1 MHGRLT
7 SIAFALLVVGS
18 IAALLSAQAAVI
30 SPAVSVSFAK
40 DVDPILERNCRSCH
54 GETVQMGNLD
64 LRTRESALRGGA
76 RGPVLVPASA
86 ERSRLYR
93 MVAGFDAPSMPM
105 SGSLKA
111 EDVATLKAWIDQG
124 ARWDLPVSFA
134 RDVLPL
140 FEGSCGNCHGE
151 TAQLSKFDLR
161 TRESALRGGVHGS
174 DIVPGNAEGSR
185 LYRRVAGLEQPSMPA
200 QGTPLTPGQI
210 AAVKQWIDEGANW
223 DSAPSSNAKPSAAAA
238 LAALE
243 NRTITPEERN
253 YWAFKLPVQAPL
265 PGVDDDT
272 RFANPIDRFLA
283 TARRARALKPAPRAD
298 RHTLV
303 RRAYLDV
310 LGLPPT
316 LAQVDAFVTDRSP
329 GAWEHLIDSLLASP
343 HYGERY
349 GRLWLDV
356 ARYADSAGFEYDTH
370 RPNAWR
376 YRDYVIKSFN
386 EDKPYN
392 RFLIEQIAGD
402 EMDGKTDDSLIATGF
417 LRMGPRVLFRE
428 KDNPERRYDYLDE
441 IIGTIGKGTLGLTVN
456 CARCH
461 NHKFDPISQKDY
473 YRLEAAIFG
482 YVEAEVPL
490 APKAEAEAYLAK
502 NEEIDAKIADLKDA
516 IARVERPY
524 RDRLQLE
531 QITRRFPE
539 TIVRVL
545 AKPENERTPGEAL
558 LAAQVLKAASV
569 SGAQVDRALTA
580 NDSVKKNTL
589 TAQIAALAEQRP
601 KPLPMAEIATDGDY
615 RSSPLGEGDD
625 TISCPKCR
633 IPVPGAGP
641 YLHKGPGRYEVPPS
655 YFLIRGDVESHGS
668 QMAPGFIEAITYG
681 NPPTEIPRPD
691 GRTSGRRL
699 ALAQWIAS
707 PQNPMTARVIVNRL
721 WQKHFGRGIV
731 ATLENFGKMGEPP
744 THQDLL
750 DWMAVDLTKD
760 WSLKR
765 ITKLMMMSEAY
776 QMASA
781 FSDPAD
787 LVNDPENQYLWRF
800 RPQRLE
806 AEIVRDNML
815 AVGGNINLDVGGEPI
830 FPYIGKDVLAGQYR
844 GKWVNTPEGPAAWR
858 RGVYVYQRR
867 SLPYPMFDTF
877 DHPDM
882 NVTAGAR
889 HVSTVPTQA
898 LTLLNN
904 PFVLSE
910 VAFFAA
916 RVSRQASEPASQV
929 DLAYRIALAR
939 PATLAEIAI
948 GADLI
953 KSQSLEAFAHVVL
966 NLDEFLYMR

>member
-1 MHGRLT
+1 MQGRFS
-7 SIAFALLVVGS
+7 SIALALFAAGPV
-18 IAALLSAQAAVI
+18 AALLSAQPVSVAQ
-30 SPAVSVSFAK
+30 PGSVSFPN
-40 DVDPILERNCRSCH
+40 DIDPILERSCRSCH
-54 GETVQMGNLD
+54 GDTAPMGRLD
-64 LRTRESALRGGA
+64 LSSRESLLRGGT
-76 RGPVLVPASA
+76 RGA
-86 ERSRLYR
+86 
-93 MVAGFDAPSMPM
+93 
-105 SGSLKA
+105 
-111 EDVATLKAWIDQG
+111 
-124 ARWDLPVSFA
+124 
-134 RDVLPL
+134 
-140 FEGSCGNCHGE
+140 
-151 TAQLSKFDLR
+151 
-161 TRESALRGGVHGS
+161 AL
-174 DIVPGNAEGSR
+174 VPGNAAESR
-185 LYRRVAGLEQPSMPA
+185 LYRRVAGLEQPAMPA
-200 QGTPLTPGQI
+200 KGAPLTPQEIG
-210 AAVKQWIDEGANW
+210 ALKQWIDEGARW
-223 DSAPSSNAKPSAAAA
+223 DAAPSPNATRSTAA

-243 NRTITPEERN
+243 TRVITPEERN
-253 YWAFKLPVQAPL
+253 YWAFKLPIQSPL
-265 PGVDDDT
+265 PDVGGG
-272 RFANPIDRFLA
+272 RFPNPIDRFLEA
-283 TARRARALKPAPRAD
+283 ARRAHAVTPAPRAD
-298 RHTLV
+298 PHTLV
-303 RRAYLDV
+303 RRAYLDL

-316 LAQVDAFVTDRSP
+316 PAQVDAFLADRSSD
-329 GAWEHLIDSLLASP
+329 AWEHLIDSLLASP

-386 EDKPYN
+386 DDKPYD

-402 EMDGKTDDSLIATGF
+402 EMDGRTNDSLVATGF

-461 NHKFDPISQKDY
+461 NHKFDPIAQKDY
-473 YRLEAAIFG
+473 YRFEASLFG
-482 YVEAEVPL
+482 YVETEVPL
-490 APKAEAEAYLAK
+490 APKGEAEAYLAQ
-502 NEEIDAKIADLKDA
+502 NQEIDAKIDGLKAD
-516 IARVERPY
+516 IERIERPY
-524 RDRLQLE
+524 RDRLRLE
-531 QITRRFPE
+531 QIQARFPDHV
-539 TIVRVL
+539 VRVL
-545 AKPENERTPGEAL
+545 AKPENDRTPGETL
-558 LAAQVLKAASV
+558 LATQVLKAANV
-569 SGAQVDRALTA
+569 SGAAVDRVLTPEDSVRKQALAAQVAALTA
-580 NDSVKKNTL
+580 D
-589 TAQIAALAEQRP
+589 RP
-601 KPLPMAEIATDGDY
+601 RPLPMAEIATDGDY

-625 TISCPKCR
+625 TVSCPKCR

-641 YLHKGPGRYEVPPS
+641 YLHQGPGRYQAPPS
-655 YFLIRGDVESHGS
+655 YFLIRGDVDTHGS
-668 QMAPGFIEAITYG
+668 QMTPGFIDVITYG

-744 THQDLL
+744 THQELL
-750 DWMAVDLTKD
+750 DWMAVDLTRD

-781 FSDPAD
+781 FSDAGD
-787 LVNDPENQYLWRF
+787 IARDPENRYLWRF

-830 FPYIGKDVLAGQYR
+830 FPYVPKDVLAGQYR

-904 PFVLSE
+904 PFVLNE
-910 VAFFAA
+910 AALFAS
-916 RVSRQASEPASQV
+916 RIGRQASDPSSQV
-929 DLAYRIALAR
+929 DLAYRVALAR
-939 PATLAEIAI
+939 PATPAEAAI
-948 GADLI
+948 GLDLI

>member
-7 SIAFALLVVGS
+7 PIALAFPVIGS
-18 IAALLSAQAAVI
+18 IVVFLGAQSAIVAQPAA
-30 SPAVSVSFAK
+30 VSFAK
-40 DVDPILERNCRSCH
+40 DVDPILETSCRSCH
-54 GETVQMGNLD
+54 SDVVHLGKLD
-64 LRTRESALRGGA
+64 LSTRDGALRGGA
-76 RGPVLVPASA
+76 RGA
-86 ERSRLYR
+86 
-93 MVAGFDAPSMPM
+93 
-105 SGSLKA
+105 
-111 EDVATLKAWIDQG
+111 
-124 ARWDLPVSFA
+124 
-134 RDVLPL
+134 
-140 FEGSCGNCHGE
+140 
-151 TAQLSKFDLR
+151 
-161 TRESALRGGVHGS
+161 
-174 DIVPGNAEGSR
+174 DIVPGNAEASR
-185 LYRRVAGLEQPSMPA
+185 LYRRIAGIEQPAMPA
-200 QGTPLTPGQI
+200 QGDALTAGQV
-210 AAVKQWIDEGANW
+210 AAVKQWIDSGANW
-223 DSAPSSNAKPSAAAA
+223 DAADRAPAAKAAPTAA
-238 LAALE
+238 RTAMETRVITLA
-243 NRTITPEERN
+243 ERN

-265 PGVDDDT
+265 PELDG
-272 RFANPIDRFLA
+272 RSANPIDRFLEQ
-283 TARRARALKPAPRAD
+283 ARRSRSLTAAPRAD

-316 LAQVDAFVTDRSP
+316 PAQVDAFVNDRSP
-329 GAWEHLIDSLLASP
+329 AAWEQLVDRLLASP

-349 GRLWLDV
+349 GRLWLDI

-386 EDKPYN
+386 DDKPYN
-392 RFLIEQIAGD
+392 RFLVEQIAGD
-402 EMDGKTDDSLIATGF
+402 EMDGRTDDSLVATGF

-473 YRLEAAIFG
+473 YRLEASLFG
-482 YVEAEVPL
+482 YVETEVPL
-490 APKAEAEAYLAK
+490 APKAEADAYLAK
-502 NEEIDAKIADLKDA
+502 NEAIDAKIAGLRSA
-516 IARVERPY
+516 IERIERPY
-524 RDRLQLE
+524 RDRLQIE
-531 QITRRFPE
+531 QIKRKFPDS
-539 TIVRVL
+539 VYRVV
-545 AKPENERTPGEAL
+545 AKPEGERTPGEAL

-569 SGAQVDRALTA
+569 GSAQVDAVLA
-580 NDSVKKNTL
+580 ADDGAQKSAL
-589 TAQIAALAEQRP
+589 TAQIAALRAERP

-625 TISCPKCR
+625 TVSCPKCR
-633 IPVPGAGP
+633 IAVPGAGP
-641 YLHKGPGRYEVPPS
+641 YLQRGPGQYEVPPS
-655 YFLIRGDVESHGS
+655 FFLIRGDVENHGS
-668 QMAPGFIEAITYG
+668 QMTPGFIDVITFG
-681 NPPTEIPRPD
+681 DPPTVVPRPD

-707 PQNPMTARVIVNRL
+707 AQNPMTARVIVNRL

-731 ATLENFGKMGEPP
+731 ATLENFGKMGEAP
-744 THQDLL
+744 THQELL
-750 DWMAVDLTKD
+750 DWLAVDLTKD

-765 ITKLMMMSEAY
+765 ITRLMMTSDAY

-781 FSDPAD
+781 FNDAGDASRDPD
-787 LVNDPENQYLWRF
+787 DRYLWRF

-815 AVGGNINLDVGGEPI
+815 AVGGNINLEVGGEPI
-830 FPYIGKDVLAGQYR
+830 FPFMSKDVLAGQYR
-844 GKWVNTPEGPAAWR
+844 GKWVNTPDGPAAWR

-889 HVSTVPTQA
+889 NVSTVPTQA

-910 VAFFAA
+910 AAFLSE
-916 RVSRQASEPASQV
+916 RIRTQTREPAAQV

-939 PATLAEIAI
+939 PATQAEIAI
-948 GADLI
+948 GTKLI
-953 KSQSLEAFAHVVL
+953 ASQSLDAFSHVVL
-966 NLDEFLYMR
+966 NLDEFLYLR

>member
-1 MHGRLT
+1 MPSRLT
-7 SIAFALLVVGS
+7 SMALALSVVGS
-18 IAALLSAQAAVI
+18 IAALLSAQAP
-30 SPAVSVSFAK
+30 PASFAK
-40 DVDPILERNCRSCH
+40 DVEPILERDCRQCH
-54 GETVQMGNLD
+54 GDTVQLGKLD
-64 LRTRESALRGGA
+64 LSTRDSALRGG
-76 RGPVLVPASA
+76 
-86 ERSRLYR
+86 
-93 MVAGFDAPSMPM
+93 
-105 SGSLKA
+105 
-111 EDVATLKAWIDQG
+111 
-124 ARWDLPVSFA
+124 
-134 RDVLPL
+134 
-140 FEGSCGNCHGE
+140 
-151 TAQLSKFDLR
+151 
-161 TRESALRGGVHGS
+161 TRGS
-174 DIVPGNAEGSR
+174 DIIPGNAEASR
-185 LYRRVAGLEQPSMPA
+185 LYRRIAGLEQPSMPA
-200 QGTPLTPGQI
+200 QGNPLSAAEV
-210 AAVKQWIDEGANW
+210 AAVKRWIDEGANW
-223 DSAPSSNAKPSAAAA
+223 DAVSPSSSAKPSAAAA

-243 NRTITPEERN
+243 NRIITPAERN

-265 PGVDDDT
+265 PQVDDS
-272 RFANPIDRFLA
+272 RFTNPIDRFLQS
-283 TARRARALKPAPRAD
+283 ARRAHALTPAPRAD
-298 RHTLV
+298 RQTLV
-303 RRAYLDV
+303 RRAYLDL

-316 LAQVDAFVTDRSP
+316 PAQVDAFVGDRSP
-329 GAWEHLIDSLLASP
+329 KAWERLIDSLLASP

-386 EDKPYN
+386 DDKPYD
-392 RFLIEQIAGD
+392 RFLIEQLAGD
-402 EMDGKTDDSLIATGF
+402 EMDGKTGDSLIATGF

-473 YRLEAAIFG
+473 YRIEASLFG
-482 YVEAEVPL
+482 YVETEVPL
-490 APKAEAEAYLAK
+490 APKTEAEAYLAK
-502 NEEIDAKIADLKDA
+502 NAAIDARIAELKTA
-516 IARVERPY
+516 IEGVEHPY
-524 RDRLQLE
+524 RERLQLE
-531 QITRRFPE
+531 QIKRRFPE
-539 TIVRVL
+539 NVVQVL
-545 AKPENERTPGEAL
+545 AKPENQRTPGDTL
-558 LAAQVLKAASV
+558 LVTQVLKAASV
-569 SGAQVDRALTA
+569 SAAQVDRVLTEEDRGRKSA
-580 NDSVKKNTL
+580 L
-589 TAQIAALAEQRP
+589 TAQIDALTAGRP
-601 KPLPMAEIATDGDY
+601 TPLPMAEIATDGDY
-615 RSSPLGEGDD
+615 RSTPLGEGDD
-625 TISCPKCR
+625 TVSCPKCR
-633 IPVPGAGP
+633 IPDPAAGPFLHQGAG
-641 YLHKGPGRYEVPPS
+641 RYQVPPS

-668 QMAPGFIEAITYG
+668 QMTPGFIEVITYG
-681 NPPTEIPRPD
+681 NPPTELPRPD

-750 DWMAVDLTKD
+750 DWLAVDLAKD

-781 FSDPAD
+781 FNEPAD
-787 LVNDPENQYLWRF
+787 AANDPDNRYLWRF

-815 AVGGNINLDVGGEPI
+815 AVGGNINLEVGGEPI
-830 FPYIGKDVLAGQYR
+830 FPFMAKDVLAGQYR
-844 GKWVNTPEGPAAWR
+844 GKWINTPEGPAAWR

-889 HVSTVPTQA
+889 NVSTVPTQA

-910 VAFFAA
+910 AAFFAA
-916 RVSRQASEPASQV
+916 RIRQQASEPASQV

-939 PATLAEIAI
+939 PATKDEIAI
-948 GADLI
+948 GTSLI
-953 KSQSLEAFAHVVL
+953 ASQSLDAFAHVVM
-966 NLDEFLYMR
+966 NLDEFLYLR